1 MTATA
6 TTTTNQSNS
15 MQSAF
20 NSTLIDSGR
29 PLVVVVV
36 VVAGGGAAV
45 VDSTEYWRVVGESCQ
60 PTCSVLAHKLASL
73 AAPARPGRGLLALA

>member
-29 PLVVVVV
+29 PLVVVV